1 MSTEDVG
8 LRNMR
13 ALIEGKPGTV
23 CRSCGSLFLVDVLD
37 LGEHRLPDFVTQDQ
51 YEQMDLTPHPLKL
64 VICLDCTL
72 VQLSESTPR
81 AKLYHDRYGFRSG
94 TNEAIREDLA
104 DIVEY
109 ALRVNPD
116 AKSWLDIACN
126 DGTLLSSV
134 PPDIYR
140 TGIDPVQAIARD
152 ARRDGYANRVV
163 YDYFGAHYF
172 RPHDFDVITSVS
184 MFYDLDDP
192 NRFVH
197 EVGQVLAPGGIW
209 VIQQNYA
216 GDMLR
221 RNAVDNVCHEHVTYF
236 ALLPLMIL
244 LERHGMEINDVTF
257 SDVNGGCIRTLVSR
271 IGDRPVSASVQ
282 DTYQREVL
290 KGLHRPE
297 TWTGWGKRVRQE
309 LQRTSE
315 FLWNAKTLDQKVYLY
330 GASTRGGTFLQMIGA
345 GPDLL
350 PYAVERSPAKIG
362 KIMSATGI
370 PIIGEEAMRH
380 DKPYALLVSPWFFKD
395 VFLRR
400 EVEYLRQGGR
410 LVFPLPHF
418 EVFHRGHT
426 PLIGI

>member
-1 MSTEDVG
+1 V
-8 LRNMR
+8 N
-13 ALIEGKPGTV
+13 
-23 CRSCGSLFLVDVLD
+23 CRSCHSDHLVDVLD
-37 LGEHRLPDFVTQDQ
+37 LGEHRLPDFVTPEQ
-51 YEQMDLTPHPLKL
+51 YEQMDLTQYPLKL

-72 VQLSESTPR
+72 LQLSESTPR
-81 AKLYHDRYGFRSG
+81 PKLYHDRYGFRSS
-94 TNEAIREDLA
+94 TNEAVREDLA
-104 DIVEY
+104 GIVEY

-126 DGTLLSSV
+126 DGTLLSFV
-134 PPDIYR
+134 PPDVYR

-152 ARRDGYANRVV
+152 ARRDGHANRVV

-172 RPHDFDVITSVS
+172 RPHEFDVVTSVS

-192 NRFVH
+192 NQFVH
-197 EVGQVLAPGGIW
+197 EVSQVLAPGGVW

-216 GDMLR
+216 GDMLA
-221 RNAVDNVCHEHVTYF
+221 RNAVDNVAHEHVTYF

-282 DTYQREVL
+282 EAYEREVIM
-290 KGLHRPE
+290 GLHRPDVC
-297 TWTGWGKRVRQE
+297 TSWGKQVRHE
-309 LQRTSE
+309 LHQTLS
-315 FLWNAKTLDQKVYLY
+315 FLQNAKHDGRKVYLY

-345 GPDLL
+345 GPNLL
-350 PYAVERSPAKIG
+350 SYAVERSPAKIG

-380 DKPYALLVSPWFFKD
+380 DHPSALLVSPWFFKD

-400 EVEYLRQGGR
+400 EAEYLRKGGR
-410 LVFPLPHF
+410 LVFPLPKF
-418 EVFHRGHT
+418 EV
-426 PLIGI
+426 IGS